1 MADTPQPAS
10 QNEQDL
16 ICRIKGGEKE
26 LFYDLIRPYQRTVY
40 MMVLSLLQNEADAEE
55 VAQQAIMKALA
66 NLTQFRF
73 QSKFSTWLVQIALN
87 EAKMRRRK
95 DRNDLHDSIDEE
107 KEGEEGH
114 YAPIDLADW
123 REIPSEALERKELRA
138 ALLSGF
144 ASLQAK
150 YREVFVLRDVA
161 EFSTAEVAVVL
172 NLTEAT
178 VKTRL
183 SRSRLQMRDAVAPG
197 LDGSWGSGTSKYQ
210 AVRRATFY

>member
-1 MADTPQPAS
+1 MADTPQPTS

-66 NLTQFRF
+66 NLIQFRF

-87 EAKMRRRK
+87 EAKMLRRK

-138 ALLSGF
+138 AH
-144 ASLQAK
+144 
-150 YREVFVLRDVA
+150 
-161 EFSTAEVAVVL
+161 
-172 NLTEAT
+172 
-178 VKTRL
+178 
-183 SRSRLQMRDAVAPG
+183 
-197 LDGSWGSGTSKYQ
+197 
-210 AVRRATFY
+210 